1 MEHLL
6 SFPWD
11 ELLGGWTSSLEGGV
25 FLRLLLHDAKMQ
37 FQEPCQVH
45 VCENV
50 HLLPQSPASGIVL
63 FNLAVHQRSQ
73 FYSHLRKPLAAKLRF
88 YPRRSQP
95 CSWVLEQWEAMRFTA
110 AVTRGSTW
118 SIAGSVVQSLSR
130 VWLFGA
136 PWSAALQ
143 ASLSFTIS
151 PGLLRLMS
159 TQSVMPF
166 NRLTLCCHPLLLLP
180 SIRVFS
186 NSQLF
191 TSGGQR
197 NQSFSFS
204 ISLYNEYSG
213 LISFR
218 MDWLDLFA
226 VQKTFKSLL
235 QHHNSKA
242 AVVWHPAFFMVQ
254 FSHMYMT
261 TGKTI
266 ALSIG
271 TFNSKV
277 MSLLFNILSRFVIA
291 FLPRSKR
298 LLISWLQSPSRDFGA
313 HKNKLSLFPLFPHL
327 FAMTWW
333 DQMPWS

>member
-95 CSWVLEQWEAMRFTA
+95 CSRVLEQWEAMRFTA

-130 VWLFGA
+130 AWLWGSVVCSTPGFPVLHYLPGFA
-136 PWSAALQ
+136 Q
-143 ASLSFTIS
+143 AHVH
-151 PGLLRLMS
+151 
-159 TQSVMPF
+159 SVDDAIQPS
-166 NRLTLCCHPLLLLP
+166 HPLLSPP
-180 SIRVFS
+180 SPPA
-186 NSQLF
+186 QHQ
-191 TSGGQR
+191 G
-197 NQSFSFS
+197 
-204 ISLYNEYSG
+204 
-213 LISFR
+213 
-218 MDWLDLFA
+218 
-226 VQKTFKSLL
+226 LL
-235 QHHNSKA
+235 Q
-242 AVVWHPAFFMVQ
+242 
-254 FSHMYMT
+254 
-261 TGKTI
+261 
-266 ALSIG
+266 
-271 TFNSKV
+271 
-277 MSLLFNILSRFVIA
+277 
-291 FLPRSKR
+291 
-298 LLISWLQSPSRDFGA
+298 
-313 HKNKLSLFPLFPHL
+313 
-327 FAMTWW
+327 
-333 DQMPWS
+333 